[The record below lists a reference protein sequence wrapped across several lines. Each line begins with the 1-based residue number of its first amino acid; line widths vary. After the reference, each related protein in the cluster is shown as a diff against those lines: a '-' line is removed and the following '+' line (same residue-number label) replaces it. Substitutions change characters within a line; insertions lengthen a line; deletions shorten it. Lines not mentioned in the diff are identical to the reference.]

1 MSFFLIG
8 VMAIG
13 CGSDDTKSGEDEDHH
28 HHHGDDTLPD
38 DFDDSTEKTTESG
51 IDVSYTTDP
60 EAPVESDEFSVII
73 THSGGTITTVDATMP
88 SHGGHGMNVSPD
100 LDDDGQGTVVANP
113 FQFHMPGHWELF
125 VQLETD
131 DGAVETIRFD
141 MACCD

>member
-1 MSFFLIG
+1 MTFFLIG
-8 VMAIG
+8 LMAIG
-13 CGSDDTKSGEDEDHH
+13 CGSDETKSGEDGDHH

-38 DFDDSTEKTTESG
+38 DFDESTGKTTESG

-88 SHGGHGMNVSPD
+88 SHGGHGMNVSPE

-131 DGAVETIRFD
+131 DGEVETIRFD

>member
-1 MSFFLIG
+1 MTFFLIG
-8 VMAIG
+8 LMAIG
-13 CGSDDTKSGEDEDHH
+13 CGSDDTKSGENDDHH

-88 SHGGHGMNVSPD
+88 SHGGHGMNVSPE

-131 DGAVETIRFD
+131 DGELETIRFD